1 MFSINMVWGATA
13 KEVDVSTT
21 FAREWRKVLKSFKG
35 TFVFV
40 FLATA
45 MMVVFAHVVPEPW
58 QVTDFVSLFPLSIV
72 VASHFLLPVVL
83 NPGLMMMKW

>member
-1 MFSINMVWGATA
+1 MFGIDKTWGATA
-13 KEVDVSTT
+13 KEVDLSTT
-21 FAREWRKVLKSFKG
+21 FAREWRKVLKRFKG

-40 FLATA
+40 FLTSA
-45 MMVVFAHVVPEPW
+45 MMVAFARFVPEAW
-58 QVTDFVSLFPLSIV
+58 QVTDFPSLFPLSVV